1 MILAIVYI
9 ILLCL
14 FIKILRIKLLS
25 PEGLFAFIWIVMILG
40 GIFFLSEKY
49 SFTYLG
55 VYWMLFSVFCFCIF
69 SKLGYWIYNKNNG
82 VAFHT
87 PLKTKEMPNIPW
99 KMNIIF
105 IGFSFMSLLYVM
117 LQNGISFNSFGNL
130 STLQMVSHTLS
141 VKRYSGEEATSLIGQ
156 VLNSFN
162 YVSPLCCGYS
172 YNFASSKKEKLIC
185 ISCIIPVLLSMFLT
199 SAKSGFISFVILF
212 FIGFFISYIYIHSE
226 IPRIRFRYILI
237 GIVGG
242 TIALLLF
249 YFSFYLRIGNTDS
262 NVYDIISDKLMI
274 YAFGH
279 IQGFDIWFSNNRM
292 SLSNLGL
299 GINTFLAISSRLG
312 LAEKVAGVYGFEAG
326 TCTNVYSYFRGL
338 IEDYG
343 ALFSLVIIIMLSVI
357 SSYNCNKIKYSNRKN
372 VLNQWVLSIVLFSI
386 FYVYI
391 SPWIYTSFY
400 FAFILFGL
408 FLYWTFNIKIKFI
421 WGRKNVH

>member
-1 MILAIVYI
+1 MILAIVCI

-14 FIKILRIKLLS
+14 FIKLLRIKFLS
-25 PEGLFAFIWIVMILG
+25 PEGLFSFMWIAMILG
-40 GIFFLSEKY
+40 GIFFLSKKY
-49 SFTYLG
+49 RFTYLG
-55 VYWMLFSVFCFCIF
+55 VYWILFSVFCFCIF
-69 SKLGYWIYNKNNG
+69 SKLGYWIYNKNND

-87 PLKTKEMPNIPW
+87 PLKAKEIPNIPW

-105 IGFSFMSLLYVM
+105 IGFSLMSLLYVM
-117 LQNGISFNSFGNL
+117 IQNEVSFNSFENL
-130 STLQMVSHTLS
+130 STLQTVSHALS
-141 VKRYSGEEATSLIGQ
+141 VKRYSGEETTSLIGQ

-172 YNFASSKKEKLIC
+172 YIFASSKKEKLIC

-212 FIGFFISYIYIHSE
+212 FIGFFISYIYIYSE

-242 TIALLLF
+242 IIALFLF
-249 YFSFYLRIGNTDS
+249 YFSFYLRIGKTDS
-262 NVYDIISDKLMI
+262 NVYDVISDKLMI

-292 SLSNLGL
+292 SLSDLGL
-299 GINTFLAISSRLG
+299 GSNTFLAISSRLG
-312 LAEKVAGVYGFEAG
+312 FAEKVLGVYRFEAG

-372 VLNQWVLSIVLFSI
+372 VLNQWILSIILFSM

-391 SPWIYTSFY
+391 SPWIYTSYY

-408 FLYWTFNIKIKFI
+408 FLYWTFNIKIRFI
-421 WGRKNVH
+421 WRKNVH